1 MVGNEDEYYVIERN
15 NMTAPP
21 LLALAARL
29 RVLLDLTL
37 ADIFTRL
44 LSKISIDLLLG
55 LLLPFTI
62 LLESGIHSRP
72 SCLSYRARGAQNHRR
87 RFTRKSCPSA
97 PLFFSSSGSSCRGWC
112 TSRAQGV
119 AAAGKGRGRQAGYC
133 SGGAPFLT
141 PQISLITASPCS
153 ASCC

>member
-1 MVGNEDEYYVIERN
+1 
-15 NMTAPP
+15 MTAPP
-21 LLALAARL
+21 FLALAARL